1 MSAASPKRPASR
13 GAKPGEAASEAP
25 RPKRAPG
32 KRADRPPTGPG
43 LVERTLRRVFG
54 LALRLAWRVGWRVSA
69 VVAVVVA
76 LATGYQFAA
85 LPPLADLLDGRDK
98 GSVLLLDRNGTVFAW
113 RGDQYGGALTATDVS
128 PHLIDA
134 IIATEDRRFWQH
146 PGIDPIGIARAI
158 LVNIQAGDLVQ
169 GGSTLTQQAAKVV
182 FLDYQLGWSRKL
194 REIPLALAM
203 ELKYDKADILS
214 IYLNR
219 VYLGAGTYGFEAA
232 AQRYFAKSARE
243 VTPAEAAM
251 LAGLLKAPSRYAPT
265 SNLAAAQN
273 RAAVIVGLMR
283 AQGFLTDAQAAEAL
297 ANPAQL
303 SQAAADRAGGYF
315 ADWVMSAGP
324 NYLTRAT
331 TEDVEVRTT
340 FDPKIQRAAEE
351 ALAQVFATKV
361 REGSQAQ
368 AAIVVLSRDGAVRAL
383 VGGREITPQAG
394 QFNRATMALRQTGSI
409 FKPVIYAAALAA
421 GWSPQ
426 DRVLDAP
433 LTLNVPGSGRWSPQ
447 NYSRLY
453 LGEIT
458 LTEALARSVNTAA
471 VRVSEELGRQQVLGL
486 ARALGISGKF
496 APGPAIALG
505 TTEAPLI
512 EMAGVYATFLNAGR
526 KVTPYGL
533 LEIRLRGANET
544 LLGMTDRVESNAV
557 LPAPAAGQ
565 IVAMLQT
572 VIEEG
577 TGRRAAVPGY
587 PLAGKTGTTSAARD
601 AWFIGFSA
609 DHVVAVWM
617 GYDNNAP
624 LTGVTGGGLP
634 AEIFREVMARLL
646 AGTDPRPL
654 PSASPAPPSGL
665 QLAQRTPEDAEAES
679 ILSAVLRGLGLDADT
694 AAEPPPGEETD
705 YGDR

>member
-1 MSAASPKRPASR
+1 M
-13 GAKPGEAASEAP
+13 
-25 RPKRAPG
+25 
-32 KRADRPPTGPG
+32 RPPTGPG

-54 LALRLAWRVGWRVSA
+54 LALRLAWRIGWRVSA
-69 VVAVVVA
+69 MVALVVA

-98 GSVLLLDRNGTVFAW
+98 GSVVLLDRNGTVFAW

-134 IIATEDRRFWQH
+134 IIATEDRRFWHH
-146 PGIDPIGIARAI
+146 PGIDPIGISRAI

-203 ELKYDKADILS
+203 ELKYEKTDILS

-331 TEDVEVRTT
+331 TEDVEIRTT

-426 DRVLDAP
+426 DKVLDAP

-447 NYSRLY
+447 NYSRTY

-471 VRVSEELGRQQVLGL
+471 VRISEELGRQQVLGL
-486 ARALGISGKF
+486 ARALGISGEF
-496 APGPAIALG
+496 GPGPAIALG

-526 KVTPYGL
+526 KVAPYGL
-533 LEIRLRGANET
+533 REIRLRGAEET
-544 LLGMTDRVESNAV
+544 LLGMTDRVESTAV
-557 LPAPAAGQ
+557 LPAPVAGQ

-654 PSASPAPPSGL
+654 PSASPVAPSGL

-679 ILSAVLRGLGLDADT
+679 ILSAVLRGLGLESDA
-694 AAEPPPGEETD
+694 AAEPSPGEETD